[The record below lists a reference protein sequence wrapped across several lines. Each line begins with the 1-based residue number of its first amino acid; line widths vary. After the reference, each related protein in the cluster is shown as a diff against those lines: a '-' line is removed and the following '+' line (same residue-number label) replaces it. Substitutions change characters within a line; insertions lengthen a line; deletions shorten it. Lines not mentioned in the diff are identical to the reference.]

1 MNSRTATSKGPLIVQ
16 RRVVKAALAAAAL
29 VVTAGCSSG
38 GSGGGSATGGPDPS
52 VSGPVTGSASSPRPT
67 GTAAPAKGSVKV
79 VRTVA
84 EGLKSPWG
92 LAPLPE
98 GGLLVSSRDEGTITR
113 VDEKT
118 GRTTELGQV
127 PGVAPAGEGGLLGI
141 ALSPT
146 TPRTTWST
154 RT

>member
-1 MNSRTATSKGPLIVQ
+1 MNSRTAASKGPLIVQ
-16 RRVVKAALAAAAL
+16 RRVMKAALAAVAL

-38 GSGGGSATGGPDPS
+38 GGGGLPIGGPSPS
-52 VSGPVTGSASSPRPT
+52 PSGTGTEASSAPRAT
-67 GTAAPAKGSVKV
+67 ETAAPAKGSVKV
-79 VRTVA
+79 VRTVT
-84 EGLKSPWG
+84 EDLKSPWG

-118 GRTTELGQV
+118 SRKTELGQV

-146 TPRTTWST
+146 YARTT
-154 RT
+154 